1 MELRGISSK
10 VNNFTTRN
18 RWKEEDR
25 VESVANECTLQ
36 FHGKRSRE
44 RPAYDRSPSLPFDRL
59 FQRDDD
65 IGFLFLFLSS
75 PFLSRLPSVLH
86 RT

>member
-1 MELRGISSK
+1 MELKGISSK

-18 RWKEEDR
+18 RWKEDTRR

-44 RPAYDRSPSLPFDRL
+44 RPAYDPFDRL
-59 FQRDDD
+59 FQRDD
-65 IGFLFLFLSS
+65 IGFPFLFLSS
-75 PFLSRLPSVLH
+75 RPHSVLH